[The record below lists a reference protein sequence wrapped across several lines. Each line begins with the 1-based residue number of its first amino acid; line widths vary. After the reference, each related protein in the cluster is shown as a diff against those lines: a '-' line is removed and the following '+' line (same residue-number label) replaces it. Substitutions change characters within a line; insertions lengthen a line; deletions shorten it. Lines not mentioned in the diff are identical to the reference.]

1 MSPWLRWRQSFDRL
15 IGVLLAVVAAPLIAV
30 LSAAVRRGSPGPA
43 LIRLDRMG
51 QDGRP
56 FRMHKLRSMTA
67 DEPGGVATGARI
79 TGTDDDRITRVGRWL
94 RATHLDELPQLVD
107 VVTGDM
113 SLVGPRPE
121 VPELVD
127 LDDSRWRAILAVR
140 PGIGGPTQVA
150 IAESERRALSSADPV
165 GAYRNEV
172 LPTKLALDAWYVEHA
187 SPRIDLEVLISLALR
202 SVAPGVTTPIEKRLK
217 AQGLLS
223 GTDERAP

>member
-1 MSPWLRWRQSFDRL
+1 
-15 IGVLLAVVAAPLIAV
+15 
-30 LSAAVRRGSPGPA
+30 
-43 LIRLDRMG
+43 
-51 QDGRP
+51 
-56 FRMHKLRSMTA
+56 MHKLRSMTA